1 MEKTE
6 LKLGLQPF
14 WFWNGDMKKEE
25 IVSQILEMKAKG
37 IPGFMIHPRQGMEV
51 PYMSKE
57 FFDRVR
63 LAVQTAKENDMEVW
77 LYDEYPYPSGICG
90 GEVILEHPEYCNK
103 HLEKVVRMAAGGERV
118 QSVSYTHLTLP
129 TKQRV

>member
-37 IPGFMIHPRQGMEV
+37 IPGFMIHPRQG
-51 PYMSKE
+51 
-57 FFDRVR
+57 
-63 LAVQTAKENDMEVW
+63 LA
-77 LYDEYPYPSGICG
+77 L
-90 GEVILEHPEYCNK
+90 
-103 HLEKVVRMAAGGERV
+103 
-118 QSVSYTHLTLP
+118 
-129 TKQRV
+129 